1 MGQMVRFAPMSSPP
15 MGDVRV
21 FNYFFFVPERIVNPT
36 WEKFITGYYQ
46 SPANGSTFLTKP
58 NLTFKLI
65 GNMSVQFKSLFKS
78 GPNGLKRINLLDYLG
93 LRTVDGVVPTSTDFT
108 LSPILAFWKIY
119 FEYFVNEN
127 IGVVYP
133 KFTSDQTNFQFYV
146 RNEESSDFSYVDKL
160 YTYDDFLNLVI
171 NGHVTIGDAIEKGG
185 LVNIDCALSN
195 IAFILTL
202 PHRMWSKDY
211 FTSALPWTQ
220 KGESVTVPVFGDDQL
235 LIPNSQVVVNSDVF
249 PNKGNYAPLDIGSP
263 IGGSG
268 EADPTPLSYLGTQGS
283 RHKVGLE
290 ALGYSVNLSDKTGLT
305 INSLRTALKMQEWLE
320 RNARGGTRY
329 IEQLR
334 AHFGVKSSDARL
346 QRPEYLGGANMS
358 IITNTVMQTSASTE
372 DGTPQGTMAG
382 SSTTVATTPRFK
394 FYAEEHGFIIG
405 LSFIVP
411 MPIYSDGINRAFL
424 RRNFDDYYWPEF
436 AHLGEQP
443 VYRCELYN
451 NDTAYETDVFGYQS
465 RYAEYKNKRNEVHG
479 DFLDDVGMK
488 GWLYGHRKFANA
500 PSLTGEFLE
509 VNPIRESSLNSMF
522 PVVDGNDHIYVETY
536 HKLNASR
543 LMPKYGTPLL

>member
-1 MGQMVRFAPMSSPP
+1 

-21 FNYFFFVPERIVNPT
+21 FNYFFFVPERIVNPN

-46 SPANGSTFLTKP
+46 NPANGSTFLTKP
-58 NLTFKLI
+58 NLTFKLT
-65 GNMSVQFKSLFKS
+65 GNQSAQFKSLFKS

-108 LSPILAFWKIY
+108 FAPILAFWKIY

-133 KFTSDQTNFQFYV
+133 KITSDQTNFQFFV
-146 RNEESSDFSYVDKL
+146 RNEESSDFSFVDKL

-195 IAFILTL
+195 IAFLLTL

-220 KGESVTVPVFGDDQL
+220 KGESVSVPLYDGSDITVSQGVVTPHFTDS
-235 LIPNSQVVVNSDVF
+235 SQVSSHL
-249 PNKGNYAPLDIGSP
+249 PLNMSGSNTGGQFFGETS
-263 IGGSG
+263 GGSNRPI
-268 EADPTPLSYLGTQGS
+268 EMLVQKQT
-283 RHKVGLE
+283 
-290 ALGYSVNLSDKTGLT
+290 VNLGDKSGLT

-451 NDTAYETDVFGYQS
+451 NDTSYETDVFGYQS

-488 GWLYGHRKFANA
+488 GWLYGHRKFENA

-509 VNPIRESSLNSMF
+509 VNPMRESSLNSMF

>member
-1 MGQMVRFAPMSSPP
+1 MGQMVRFAPMSAPP

-21 FNYFFFVPERIVNPT
+21 FNYFFFVPERIVNPN

-46 SPANGSTFLTKP
+46 NPSKGSTFLTMP
-58 NLTFKLI
+58 NLTFKLT
-65 GNMSVQFKSLFKS
+65 GTRSVLFNSLFTS
-78 GPNGLKRINLLDYLG
+78 RPTGLKRINLLDYLG
-93 LRTVDGVVPTSTDFT
+93 LRTADGFVPTSTDFT

-127 IGVVYP
+127 IGIVFP
-133 KFTSDQTNFQFYV
+133 KLTSDQQNFQFLIRV
-146 RNEESSDFSYVDKL
+146 EDSGSIKSVDKL
-160 YTYDDFLNLVI
+160 YTYDDFLSLVI
-171 NGHVTIGDAIEKGG
+171 NGSVTIKDAIEEGG
-185 LVNIDCALSN
+185 LINFDCSLPNIL
-195 IAFILTL
+195 FLLTL

-220 KGESVTVPVFGDDQL
+220 KGESVSVPLFDGKELPVSPVNGIPFIDSVSQGVQDKPLLFTGDVQNGFLSFKDQL
-235 LIPNSQVVVNSDVF
+235 PNGSSSTSVVS
-249 PNKGNYAPLDIGSP
+249 IGVR
-263 IGGSG
+263 GQ
-268 EADPTPLSYLGTQGS
+268 T
-283 RHKVGLE
+283 
-290 ALGYSVNLSDKTGLT
+290 VNLGDKSGLT

-358 IITNTVMQTSASTE
+358 IITNTVMQTSASTD

-405 LSFIVP
+405 LSFVVP

-451 NDTAYETDVFGYQS
+451 DDTEYETDVFGYQS

-479 DFLDDVGMK
+479 DFLNELGMQ
-488 GWLYGHRKFANA
+488 GWLYGHRRFENHPK
-500 PSLTGEFLE
+500 LTGEFLE
-509 VNPIRESSLNSMF
+509 VNPSRESSLNSMF